1 MNNQNEI
8 KDLTIETDIDMAKK
22 LFNARI
28 ISKTISQISFEL
40 REIDKAFPIEYYEFN
55 NAEKMLEL
63 YRTIEDK
70 VLELSEHIK
79 QSRN

>member
-1 MNNQNEI
+1 MNTENQM
-8 KDLTIETDIDMAKK
+8 IESDIDVAKK

-28 ISKTISQISFEL
+28 IAKTISQISFEI

-55 NAEKMLEL
+55 NAQKMLEL
-63 YRTIEDK
+63 YHIVEDK
-70 VLELSEHIK
+70 IMELSEHIK

>member
-1 MNNQNEI
+1 MNDI